1 MSEVPKDNG
10 KHLDEMTL
18 LLYVERQLDRAR
30 GMEVSAHT
38 QECETCRT
46 LLRAL
51 ERESRL
57 LTRAMLEEDEPL
69 PSRLAQFQ
77 ERARKS
83 MQWIWGLVFGLAAT
97 GAYALYTSYIQ
108 PWQLQLE
115 QAGFGG
121 SNLLGLLIFQGAMWK
136 GWQSVIT
143 LLEVLAMLTLVGL
156 GAVFFR
162 RRIRRGSAL
171 ALVFAG
177 FCTVLA
183 IEPAASAT
191 EFRKGQSPTV
201 NKDET
206 IKGDIYISGERVKIE
221 GRVEGDVFAAGKD
234 IEINGHVTG
243 DVISAGRY
251 LQVRGAVDG
260 NVRSAGNTA
269 VISGSVGKNVMWFG
283 DVVTVESTG
292 KIGGSV
298 TMFGDTLAIDGHLGR
313 DILFFGGGINLNGGI
328 EGGIRE
334 KGHTLIIGAGAQV
347 GGPIHFEGEKP
358 ADVSS
363 SAKLASPVEFKQMER
378 KKEYRDSSYYIW
390 QVIWAA
396 AYILFGLVLFALM
409 PNFSEEAV
417 KSTERYG
424 AAAGLGILV
433 GCGLPIAALIACIT
447 VVGLFIGISALFLWY
462 AALHFGQI
470 VVGALI
476 GKWLMGRTEETW
488 PLIGRMA
495 VGFVVLRLCT
505 MIPHVGW
512 VFKYGA
518 ALWGIG
524 AISLVVYRRLQP
536 VIAPGMPSGP
546 FMPPMPPSGT
556 MGGAVP
562 A

>member
-1 MSEVPKDNG
+1 MSVVPRDSGN
-10 KHLDEMTL
+10 HLDEMTL
-18 LLYVERQLDRAR
+18 LLYVERQLDRTRA
-30 GMEVSAHT
+30 MEVSAHA
-38 QECETCRT
+38 QECASCRT

-51 ERESRL
+51 ERETRL
-57 LTRAMLEEDEPL
+57 LTRAMLEEDEVL
-69 PSRLAQFQ
+69 PARLAQFQ

-97 GAYALYTSYIQ
+97 GAYALYTGYIQ
-108 PWQLQLE
+108 PWQQQLE

-143 LLEVLAMLTLVGL
+143 LLEVLAMVTLAGL
-156 GAVFFR
+156 GVLFFR

-183 IEPAASAT
+183 VAPAASAT
-191 EFRKGQSPTV
+191 EFRSGTNPTV

-206 IKGDIYISGERVKIE
+206 IKGDIYMSGERVRVE
-221 GRVEGDVFAAGKD
+221 GTVEGDVFAAGKE
-234 IEINGHVTG
+234 IEIDGHVTG
-243 DVISAGRY
+243 DVFGAGR
-251 LQVRGAVDG
+251 LLEVRGTVDG
-260 NVRSAGNTA
+260 NVRGAGNNG
-269 VISGSVGKNVMWFG
+269 VISGTVTRNVTWFG
-283 DVVTVESTG
+283 DAVTVETTG
-292 KIGGSV
+292 KVGGSV

-313 DILFFGGGINLNGGI
+313 DILFFGNEINVNGGVD
-328 EGGIRE
+328 GGIRQ
-334 KGHTLIIGAGAQV
+334 KGHAMMIGANAQV
-347 GGPIHFEGEKP
+347 GGPIHFEGDKP
-358 ADVSS
+358 AEVSS

-378 KKEYRDSSYYIW
+378 RKEYRDSGYYIW

-409 PNFSEEAV
+409 PNFAEEAV

-433 GCGLPIAALIACIT
+433 GCGLPIAALIACVT
-447 VVGLFIGISALFLWY
+447 VVGLFIGLSTFFLWY
-462 AALHFGQI
+462 ASLYVGQI

-476 GKWLMGRTEETW
+476 GQWLMGRTQEIW

-495 VGFVVLRLCT
+495 VGFILLRLCT

-546 FMPPMPPSGT
+546 YTPPTPPST
-556 MGGAVP
+556 TVGGPLP